1 MISYHTLNVNDLEIF
16 YREAGNPSLPTMLLF
31 HGFPSASHMFRD
43 LMPALADHFHVIAPD
58 YPGFGQSSAPD
69 HTQFA
74 YTFDHL
80 SDIMT
85 AFWQALDLGPAY
97 IYVFDYGAPIGF
109 RIAAAHP
116 DWIRGIVSQNGNVY
130 QAGLGAKWAD
140 RQDFWDHPTPAKRDR
155 YRTAFA
161 PATIRGQYL
170 TGTAPH
176 TVSPDGY
183 TLDIAYTQTPGY
195 AERQL
200 DLIFD
205 YQNNIK
211 QYPQFQAYL
220 RQHQPKLLAVWGK
233 NDPSFIYP
241 GAEAFKQ
248 DDPNTEVDLLDS
260 GHFAL
265 ETHASTIAQLII
277 RYFG

>member
-1 MISYHTLNVNDLEIF
+1 M
-16 YREAGNPSLPTMLLF
+16 R
-31 HGFPSASHMFRD
+31 
-43 LMPALADHFHVIAPD
+43 PATLADHFHVIAPD

-80 SDIMT
+80 SAIMT
-85 AFWQALDLGPAY
+85 ALWQTLDLGPAY

-130 QAGLGAKWAD
+130 QAGLGPKWAE
-140 RQDFWDHPTPAKRDR
+140 RQDFWDHPTPAKRDS

-176 TVSPDGY
+176 MVSPDGY

-195 AERQL
+195 AERPL
-200 DLIFD
+200 
-205 YQNNIK
+205 
-211 QYPQFQAYL
+211 
-220 RQHQPKLLAVWGK
+220 
-233 NDPSFIYP
+233 
-241 GAEAFKQ
+241 
-248 DDPNTEVDLLDS
+248 
-260 GHFAL
+260 
-265 ETHASTIAQLII
+265 ASTGPSHSVTVQVWRTVRRPARTSYQLKNASVAAT
-277 RYFG
+277 